1 MYKPLSNQMKPTYQA
16 SISMHLFLFVTIC
29 ENLFESLLIY
39 DHLWESIFLSLYEN
53 KQVDEYHCLKQIFYH
68 QNMIMIFCWFR
79 MFSFYVFTLNS
90 SHFMSDYFLLN
101 KVSLNSLNSV
111 AISTPFAVLD
121 ISQSIF
127 FMECIFDF
135 NPTNS

>member
-1 MYKPLSNQMKPTYQA
+1 MLVRVFVRAKSFRKKTRLEIVLITSFHYTTDMYPYHPTYRA
-16 SISMHLFLFVTIC
+16 SIYMHLFLFVTIC

-79 MFSFYVFTLNS
+79 MFPFYVFCLEFFSFYVWLFSCWTKCLWI
-90 SHFMSDYFLLN
+90 H
-101 KVSLNSLNSV
+101 
-111 AISTPFAVLD
+111 
-121 ISQSIF
+121 
-127 FMECIFDF
+127 
-135 NPTNS
+135 